1 MMRMATEK
9 DAERVVDYVKS
20 HSDFVYH
27 KCDEPYGHVGATV
40 ADSILQANN
49 RYSSVEP
56 RVKRI
61 LTNWPAAKTVSSVLE
76 LLVTVPATQFLNWRG
91 RDRADRF
98 CEVLHL
104 LKGEGVES
112 EADLQTW
119 LGNDTNLPKLTAIK
133 GIGPKTADYLR
144 IMVGLQGVA
153 IDRRLLRFLAMAGV
167 PIDETDYAA
176 ARDLINRAAELLLV
190 PRSDFDHSIWRYMGS
205 RTDEACA

>member
-1 MMRMATEK
+1 MPTEK
-9 DAERVVDYVKS
+9 AAELVVDYVRS

-27 KCDEPYGHVGATV
+27 KCDEPYGHIGATV

-61 LTNWPAAKTVSSVLE
+61 LTNWPAAKTVSSVVD

-98 CEVLHL
+98 CEVLRL
-104 LKGEGVES
+104 LKEEGVES
-112 EADLQTW
+112 EADFQTW
-119 LGNDTNLPKLTAIK
+119 LGNDANLSKLIAIK
-133 GIGPKTADYLR
+133 GIGPKTVDYFR

-153 IDRRLLRFLAMAGV
+153 IDRRLLRFLAMAGI
-167 PIDETDYAA
+167 PINETNYPA
-176 ARDLINRAAELLLV
+176 ARDIINRAADLLSV
-190 PRSDFDHSIWRYMGS
+190 PRSDFDHSIWRYMDG
-205 RTDEACA
+205 RTEACA